1 MGKKILH
8 ITIIIII
15 SIIGFCGGIFIA
27 VKIRNI
33 NVVNQ
38 KAQVLNEEE
47 INTKVTPLVII
58 EKTEDKIIDDSD
70 NKKIEAVENK
80 LIEAKKQEKTS
91 SSNCPEPKKDYENM
105 MMLPL
110 GQKIGLE
117 DTTYTP
123 SDLQELNTASS
134 TKAGICLIKEAG
146 DSFEEMVAQAK
157 KDGYD
162 IKASS
167 GFRSY
172 TYQKNLLSNAIKNG
186 NTNAKV
192 AIAKAGHSEHQL
204 GTAVDITGQSI
215 QYDSASQRFNKTKEA
230 KWVEKN
236 ASEYGFIMSYQK
248 GKEDITG
255 YMYEPWHYRYVGK
268 DAVNKIID
276 ADKTLNEYLEGLL
289 KKS

>member
-1 MGKKILH
+1 M
-8 ITIIIII
+8 
-15 SIIGFCGGIFIA
+15 

-33 NVVNQ
+33 NTVVNQ
-38 KAQVLNEEE
+38 KAQVLLSEEE
-47 INTKVTPLVII
+47 IDNEVKPLVIL
-58 EKTEDKIIDDSD
+58 EKTEDEIINESVDEKT
-70 NKKIEAVENK
+70 NITENK
-80 LIEAKKQEKTS
+80 LKEAKEKEKTNS
-91 SSNCPEPKKDYENM
+91 PNCPEPKKDYNDM

-117 DTTYTP
+117 DTTYIP
-123 SDLQELNTASS
+123 SDLQELNASSS
-134 TKAGICLIKEAG
+134 TKTGICLIKEAK
-146 DSFEEMVAQAK
+146 DNFEEMVAQAK

-186 NTNAKV
+186 NTNAKI

-215 QYDSASQRFNKTKEA
+215 QYDSASQRFNKTEEA

-248 GKEDITG
+248 GKEKITG

-268 DAVNKIID
+268 DTVKDIEE

-289 KKS
+289 KKL